1 MTQDLNWGLQPL
13 CNLYINLACLLNLVP
28 ALDAIGCT
36 LNTVVDDAMR
46 ADEFALYAIHR

>member
-13 CNLYINLACLLNLVP
+13 CNLLNLVP

-46 ADEFALYAIHR
+46 ADEFALNTIHR